1 LFFFIPLLL
10 VFRQTDL
17 DFQTGRRKLY
27 QSTYLI
33 VGLVYKGLMI
43 LFQLLYIYVLTIV
56 NYFKTKRNDSTFM
69 NSEFER
75 MMSGDKSLR
84 EEFVKFAMK
93 EFSIENIMCFD
104 DILLFESME
113 SEEERKSKALE
124 IKELYLTSSSV
135 REVNIGN
142 FKALVA
148 SINEGVVPVDL
159 FSNVTQILK
168 CNMVDTYSRF
178 IVDPEYENLNEK
190 KSLLENLVYVEN
202 KF

>member
-1 LFFFIPLLL
+1 
-10 VFRQTDL
+10 
-17 DFQTGRRKLY
+17 
-27 QSTYLI
+27 
-33 VGLVYKGLMI
+33 
-43 LFQLLYIYVLTIV
+43 V

-69 NSEFER
+69 NFEFER
-75 MMSGDKSLR
+75 MMSRDKSLR

-142 FKALVA
+142 CKALVA

-190 KSLLENLVYVEN
+190 KSLLENLVHVEN